1 MNEEIVYILINEAM
15 PDYIKIGRTT
25 DLEQRLRSLY
35 RTPVPLPFEVFY
47 ACSVSDSAEIERW
60 LFEIFDDR
68 RVSKEREFFRVAPE
82 RVATALRRVAITDK
96 TPKKTYTESKEDE
109 IALEKA
115 HSRRDKFNFR
125 LVSIPIGAEITMEVN
140 GVVHK
145 ARVVDDNHI
154 ELNDTVTSLS
164 TSAQKILGYSYRV
177 AGTLYWMY
185 EGETLHE
192 RRVRMEEG
200 E

>member
-1 MNEEIVYILINEAM
+1 MKEEIIYILTNEAM

-25 DLEQRLRSLY
+25 DLEQRLKSLY

-47 ACSVSDSAEIERW
+47 ACSVEDSAEIEKW

-68 RVSKEREFFRVAPE
+68 RVSREREFFRIAPE
-82 RVATALRRVAITDK
+82 RVATALRKVAIKDI
-96 TPKKTYTESKEDE
+96 TPKTTYTESKEDE

-115 HSRRDKFNFR
+115 RTRRDKFNFGI
-125 LVSIPIGAEITMEVN
+125 VNIPMGAELTMEVN
-140 GVVHK
+140 GVLHK
-145 ARVVDDNHI
+145 AKVVDDNHI
-154 ELNDTVTSLS
+154 EYAEKITSLS
-164 TSAQKILGYSYRV
+164 TSAQEILGYDYRV